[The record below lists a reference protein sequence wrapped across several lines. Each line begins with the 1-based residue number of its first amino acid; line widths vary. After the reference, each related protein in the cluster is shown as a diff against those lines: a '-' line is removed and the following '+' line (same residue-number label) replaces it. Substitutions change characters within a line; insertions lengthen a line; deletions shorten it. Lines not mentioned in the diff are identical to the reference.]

1 MKQARIAS
9 PCSANWDEMPGDE
22 KMRLCGQC
30 NKHVLNAIEMTDEE
44 VLQAFARIAAG
55 KRVCMQLYRRAD
67 GTFLTKDCPVGFKKL
82 QAQARKAISRV
93 AALIA
98 GGLSLLLSLT
108 AGTQSATAQSTGK
121 KDGTAGPSTCGI
133 DTRTRNKPVWH
144 STIQTSDS
152 GASAAQAKAGNST
165 APVIIDARPHIIKG
179 EMVMTPRPNPEVL
192 AARKAVLEE
201 EKESG
206 TDSTPCAVK
215 VLKLASLLF
224 ASYDYD
230 AAQECNL
237 RILRMTIK
245 NKDMNKQARQACQNL
260 ADIAGIRGDDKARQ
274 SWLAR
279 INEFAPEVKKQ

>member
-55 KRVCMQLYRRAD
+55 QRVCMQLYRRAD

-93 AALIA
+93 AAVIA
-98 GGLSLLLSLT
+98 GGLSLLLSLA
-108 AGTQSATAQSTGK
+108 AGTQSASAQTVGTGC
-121 KDGTAGPSTCGI
+121 GAGKTKNG
-133 DTRTRNKPVWH
+133 KPVWH
-144 STIQTSDS
+144 STIQTSDA
-152 GASAAQAKAGNST
+152 GARAAQAKAGNTT
-165 APVIIDARPHIIKG
+165 APVILNAQPNFVKG
-179 EMVMTPRPNPEVL
+179 EMVMTPRPTAEVL

-206 TDSTPCAVK
+206 TESTPCAVK

-279 INEFAPEVKKQ
+279 INEFAPEAKKQ

>member
-55 KRVCMQLYRRAD
+55 QRVCMQLYRRAD

-93 AALIA
+93 AAFIA
-98 GGLSLLLSLT
+98 GGLSLLLSL
-108 AGTQSATAQSTGK
+108 AGMQSATAQNNGT
-121 KDGTAGPSTCGI
+121 TAGATGQSTCGI
-133 DTRTRNKPVWH
+133 DTRDHNKPVWH
-144 STIQTSDS
+144 STIQTSDA
-152 GASAAQAKAGNST
+152 GARAAQARAGNAT
-165 APVIIDARPHIIKG
+165 APVILNSQPNFVKG
-179 EMVMTPRPNPEVL
+179 EMVMTPRPTAEVL

-206 TDSTPCAVK
+206 TESTPCAVK

-260 ADIAGIRGDDKARQ
+260 ADIAGIRGDDKARK

-279 INEFAPEVKKQ
+279 MNEFAPAAKKQ

>member
-1 MKQARIAS
+1 LIEDLMKQARIAS

-55 KRVCMQLYRRAD
+55 QRVCMQLYRRAD

-93 AALIA
+93 AAVIA
-98 GGLSLLLSLT
+98 GGLSLLLSLA
-108 AGTQSATAQSTGK
+108 AGTQSASAQTVGTGC
-121 KDGTAGPSTCGI
+121 GAGKTKNG
-133 DTRTRNKPVWH
+133 KPVWH
-144 STIQTSDS
+144 STIQTSDA
-152 GASAAQAKAGNST
+152 GARAAQAKAGNTT
-165 APVIIDARPHIIKG
+165 APVILNAQPNFVKG
-179 EMVMTPRPNPEVL
+179 EMVMTPRPTAEVL

-206 TDSTPCAVK
+206 TESTPCAVK

-237 RILRMTIK
+237 RILRMTVK

-279 INEFAPEVKKQ
+279 INEFAPEAKKQ

>member
-55 KRVCMQLYRRAD
+55 QRVCMQLYRRAD

-93 AALIA
+93 AAVIA
-98 GGLSLLLSLT
+98 GGLSLLLSLA
-108 AGTQSATAQSTGK
+108 AGTQSASAQTVGTGC
-121 KDGTAGPSTCGI
+121 GAGKTKNG
-133 DTRTRNKPVWH
+133 KPVWH
-144 STIQTSDS
+144 STIQTSDA
-152 GASAAQAKAGNST
+152 GARAAQAKAGNTT
-165 APVIIDARPHIIKG
+165 APVILNAQPNFVKG
-179 EMVMTPRPNPEVL
+179 EMVMTPRPTAEVL

-206 TDSTPCAVK
+206 TESTPCAVK

-237 RILRMTIK
+237 RILRMTVK

-279 INEFAPEVKKQ
+279 INEFAPEAKKQ